1 MTTALQIVNSA
12 AEKIGVKTAEIP
24 LEADDYRVIFE
35 EMNDM
40 LSEWADSN
48 ITPTFS
54 DVTNSTDTV
63 DVPRDA
69 IGAVKSMLA
78 VRVAPIFQKTISPG
92 LATSASMAYNRLLA
106 SSVYIGPVA
115 YPDTMP
121 MGSGNEC
128 WEHDDRFFPENKVEN
143 F

>member
-78 VRVAPIFQKTISPG
+78 VRIAPIFQKTISPG
-92 LATSASMAYNRLLA
+92 LATSASVAYNRLLA

-121 MGSGNEC
+121 MGSGNEQC
-128 WEHDDRFFPENKVEN
+128 DNDDRFFPENKVEN